1 MRPLNPVPVT
11 RVRSTPS
18 SRAKR
23 RTDGLAWAPRTS
35 GSVAAVAGVAAETV
49 IRTVASGLGAAACAA
64 AFAAGSAAAGLLP
77 RTVATRSPALTREPL
92 DTCSFAMLPAADEG
106 TSIVAFSV
114 SSVTRGDSS
123 ATVSPSFA
131 STSMTSTS
139 LKSPRS
145 GTRTSSVADSPAGF
159 AAAAGTAAFAG
170 GAALRKRRAWQVSR
184 ARRHLPIQGRRWR
197 NPSRRGRPSSPKL
210 PRPCPPRS
218 TGRPWSPCRSRA

>member
-11 RVRSTPS
+11 RARSTPS

-35 GSVAAVAGVAAETV
+35 GSVAALADGAAETV
-49 IRTVASGLGAAACAA
+49 IRTVASGFGAAACAA

-92 DTCSFAMLPAADEG
+92 DTCSFAMLPAADDG

-145 GTRTSSVADSPAGF
+145 GTRTSSVADSPADF
-159 AAAAGTAAFAG
+159 AAAAGAAAFAG
-170 GAALRKRRAWQVSR
+170 CGCGRARQVSR
-184 ARRHLPIQGRRWR
+184 AHRHLPIQGRRRR
-197 NPSRRGRPSSPKL
+197 NPSRPGRPSSPKL
-210 PRPCPPRS
+210 PRPCPPPS